1 MSSTYLSKLETVSD
15 AIAKY
20 MADIGISVI
29 FGVISIHNMPIL
41 DAIARQNKIRFVPTR
56 GEAGAINMADSYSR
70 VSGNLGVCIT
80 STGTAAGNAAGSQLE
95 ALTAGS
101 KVLHITTQIDTEL
114 LDCNSSAIHSV
125 PNQPDMLKSISKAY
139 FFIKS
144 AKKTL
149 ETISAAISS
158 AISPPAGPVSLEIP
172 IDVQL
177 SQLSYP
183 RSIERPKPSRILISE
198 ESIEELAELVKKA
211 KRPMLWLGGGSRS
224 ASVEATELINRG
236 FGVVTS
242 TNGRAIVDEN
252 HTANLGAFNMTQAA
266 SLIYSKS
273 DLMIVVGSK
282 LRGNET
288 LNYKM
293 KLPPLVQID
302 AHDFRGVRNYKTQK
316 FIHGDAKEALQKL
329 LELLPEKLN
338 VDKEFH
344 DDIQKARMLSESK
357 LLETLGPYSK

>member
-1 MSSTYLSKLETVSD
+1 M
-15 AIAKY
+15 
-20 MADIGISVI
+20 
-29 FGVISIHNMPIL
+29 
-41 DAIARQNKIRFVPTR
+41 
-56 GEAGAINMADSYSR
+56 
-70 VSGNLGVCIT
+70 
-80 STGTAAGNAAGSQLE
+80 
-95 ALTAGS
+95 
-101 KVLHITTQIDTEL
+101 
-114 LDCNSSAIHSV
+114 
-125 PNQPDMLKSISKAY
+125 
-139 FFIKS
+139 
-144 AKKTL
+144 
-149 ETISAAISS
+149 
-158 AISPPAGPVSLEIP
+158 
-172 IDVQL
+172 
-177 SQLSYP
+177 SYP

-236 FGVVTS
+236 FGVVPS
-242 TNGRAIVDEN
+242 TNGRATVDEN

-329 LELLPEKLN
+329 LELL
-338 VDKEFH
+338 
-344 DDIQKARMLSESK
+344 LSLIHISEP
-357 LLETLGPYSK
+357 TRPY